1 MEKEAKTIKKRMPPV
16 DEKTA
21 ESMKIL
27 AGFGFEPEVIG
38 EKCGGYSGTV
48 VRKLATVGFDVEKYR
63 EVKKAENKA
72 QAQRKAEE
80 TEPETA
86 EELPGQLEMEL
97 TTVEKPEMSEQTKM
111 MRFQA
116 GQVERLAVKLDKIH
130 DTLCMILRAMRRD

>member
-1 MEKEAKTIKKRMPPV
+1 MEKEAEVTRKRMPPV

-21 ESMKIL
+21 GDMKTL

-48 VRKLATVGFDVEKYR
+48 VRKLAAVGFDVEKYR
-63 EVKKAENKA
+63 NVKKEENKL
-72 QAQRKAEE
+72 QAQRKVTEA
-80 TEPETA
+80 EPETA
-86 EELPGQLEMEL
+86 EELPGQLEMDL